1 MSPNFFAVG
10 DADWPSQV
18 RPPGNRDWERTATRW
33 LRELLPARYAG
44 YSPLSR
50 HPVLL
55 ARHAQLQIQQEIRTV
70 RVALQTSRAELPA
83 LGVPVPVIEN
93 AIQMYAIELDHLG
106 RLARSVRLV
115 TEALRTGGTGGT
127 ARDGG
132 PARVEVRPR
141 ATVPDAARSR

>member
-1 MSPNFFAVG
+1 MSPSYSTVG
-10 DADWPSQV
+10 ADWPPEV
-18 RPPGNRDWERTATRW
+18 RPPGHRDWERTATRW

-44 YSPLSR
+44 YSPLTR

-83 LGVPVPVIEN
+83 LGVPDPVIEN
-93 AIQMYAIELDHLG
+93 AIQMYAVELDHLG
-106 RLARSVRLV
+106 RLARDVRLV
-115 TEALRTGGTGGT
+115 TEALRAGGA

-132 PARVEVRPR
+132 PARVAVRPR